1 MNCLKD
7 VITQIQLPMVF
18 KQYLENDDREGPQGV
33 QGKGECPEILNGQQQ
48 NPNLQFHFYKQKS
61 FIV

>member
-7 VITQIQLPMVF
+7 VITQIQLLMVF

-33 QGKGECPEILNGQQQ
+33 EGKGEGPKIINGQQQ
-48 NPNLQFHFYKQKS
+48 NPNLKFHFHKQK
-61 FIV
+61 V